1 MGGLDSVLE
10 IRENWGRFEEGG
22 REARKR
28 FKRRAIKGIAM
39 KRRAIKTMAMMG
51 VEWNMSVKYVYH
63 SWVYSSTG
71 YPSHQC

>member
-28 FKRRAIKGIAM
+28 FKRRAM

>member
-28 FKRRAIKGIAM
+28 FKRRAM
-39 KRRAIKTMAMMG
+39 KRRVIKTMAMMG